1 MQLVQDKDTYKLVTA
16 NKKIR
21 FVGTREQAV
30 FEFFSNFCTT
40 FSTYLIENNTIINN
54 PGIKTPFDSIVEEK
68 KRALQSL
75 KDLKKK
81 ISIEKS
87 KATKKFNQNIKN
99 FINTLAKNNI
109 QVSLKIASTN
119 SKYVYINNI
128 ILIRF
133 SDHTPGYNY
142 DPDFLVYKGD
152 NGEFLFGRV
161 HKETSVEEL
170 YNIIINHL

>member
-16 NKKIR
+16 NRKIR
-21 FVGTREQAV
+21 FVGTREQAI

-54 PGIKTPFDSIVEEK
+54 PGIKTPFDLIVEEK

-87 KATKKFNQNIKN
+87 KATKIFNQNIKN
-99 FINTLAKNNI
+99 FINTLVENNI

-119 SKYVYINNI
+119 SKYLYINNTMI
-128 ILIRF
+128 IRF

-161 HKETSVEEL
+161 YKEISVEKL
-170 YNIIINHL
+170 YSIVVNHL